1 MKGESLVQVA
11 ADKAL
16 RTENIFPSAS
26 GKTCHPATGPAT
38 DGKGISTMSGGPT
51 IFTVQSKMLL
61 ERRLDPE
68 YHFARLNT
76 SVKSP
81 YPLVKLLSLAHFK
94 TGGTP
99 STGIADYWGGS
110 LPWVSAKDFKTFR
123 FEDSEDHITEK
134 AAREATTYVVDK
146 PALLMVS
153 RSGILQHSLPVMVTY
168 KRTAINQDIKA
179 FFPDNRATVDYLG
192 AYFGLMG
199 PRLLPLLCKSGAT
212 VQSLNTNE
220 LLNLQIPVPSLD
232 VQKRIVEGLDAAYA
246 AKRKAD
252 ENAARLL
259 SSIDDIVLSEL
270 GIPPLPPQDDSLAAR
285 MFTVPARQLA
295 EKTLAPSH
303 YFECLDFSA
312 SRFPCRRFSD
322 VVAIDPAET
331 NSGALG
337 RCSFVPMDAV
347 SAEYGR
353 IEHFETVE
361 ADRTNGY
368 SCFRNG
374 DVIWAKITPCMEN
387 GKSAV
392 VESSDTGLLFGSTE
406 FMVFRPRSTDI
417 DPRYLH
423 CLLRLRRLRQVA
435 ARHFTGS
442 SGHQRVT
449 GAFFAGLEI
458 PVPPHSVQCRIVG
471 KVTTMREDAKSLKS
485 AAALTLSS
493 TMVSIE
499 DQMVGRKSKH
509 PCI

>member
-1 MKGESLVQVA
+1 MKGESLVRVA

-16 RTENIFPSAS
+16 RAEDIFPSAS
-26 GKTCHPATGPAT
+26 GKTCHPVMGPAT
-38 DGKGISTMSGGPT
+38 DGKGISTMSGGPKVFFAHLREMTERFDPSYFLPEYRDYATRLKSCGMPVLRLSQWIDSIDSGMGEYDLSDKMGWRYLNVNNIVPGSIDDRGCGYILTPPDLGNVNVIKRGDIVTGRVGT
-51 IFTVQSKMLL
+51 IGVFVKYADDMPAYISDNVFRIRLKDCNPDYVLAVLNSSIAQKQL
-61 ERRLDPE
+61 ER
-68 YHFARLNT
+68 AA
-76 SVKSP
+76 K
-81 YPLVKLLSLAHFK
+81 
-94 TGGTP
+94 
-99 STGIADYWGGS
+99 GS
-110 LPWVSAKDFKTFR
+110 LQRVVNKKTIR
-123 FEDSEDHITEK
+123 D
-134 AAREATTYVVDK
+134 
-146 PALLMVS
+146 
-153 RSGILQHSLPVMVTY
+153 
-168 KRTAINQDIKA
+168 
-179 FFPDNRATVDYLG
+179 
-192 AYFGLMG
+192 
-199 PRLLPLLCKSGAT
+199 
-212 VQSLNTNE
+212 
-220 LLNLQIPVPSLD
+220 LQIPVPPPD
-232 VQKRIVEGLDAAYA
+232 VQKRIVEELDAAYA
-246 AKRKAD
+246 AKRNAD
-252 ENAARLL
+252 EKAAQLL
-259 SSIDDIVLSEL
+259 ASIDDIVLSEL

-285 MFTVPARQLA
+285 MFFVPARQLA

-331 NSGALG
+331 NSGASG

-406 FMVFRPRSTDI
+406 FMVFRPRSNEI

-423 CLLRLRRLRQVA
+423 YLLRLRRLRQVA

-458 PVPPHSVQCRIVG
+458 PVPPLPAQHAIAAKAMAAIKEAKQRR
-471 KVTTMREDAKSLKS
+471 TDASL
-485 AAALTLSS
+485 ALETARKK
-493 TMVSIE
+493 IE
-499 DQMVGRKSKH
+499 AELIG
-509 PCI
+509 

>member
-1 MKGESLVQVA
+1 MKGETLVRVA

-16 RTENIFPSAS
+16 RTEDIFQSAS
-26 GKTCHPATGPAT
+26 GETCHPATRPAP
-38 DGKGISTMSGGPT
+38 DGKGISTMSDGPT
-51 IFTVQSKMLL
+51 IFTVQSNMLL

-192 AYFGLMG
+192 AYFDLMG

-232 VQKRIVEGLDAAYA
+232 VQKRIVEELDAAYA
-246 AKRKAD
+246 TKRKAD
-252 ENAARLL
+252 EKAARLL

-285 MFTVPARQLA
+285 MFTVPASEL
-295 EKTLAPSH
+295 
-303 YFECLDFSA
+303 FEN
-312 SRFPCRRFSD
+312 R
-322 VVAIDPAET
+322 
-331 NSGALG
+331 
-337 RCSFVPMDAV
+337 MDAV
-347 SAEYGR
+347 AYQGLRRQFLKSVAHSRYPNVRLDALVDVNRLQTDELNGR
-353 IEHFETVE
+353 RYVGLENIDGVTGRFVPTQDKE
-361 ADRTNGY
+361 
-368 SCFRNG
+368 
-374 DVIWAKITPCMEN
+374 KIS
-387 GKSAV
+387 SAV
-392 VESSDTGLLFGSTE
+392 VFKEGDILFPKLRPYLNKVWLAMFDGAASTE
-406 FMVFRPRSTDI
+406 FYPLRSKDVDAGYLTAYLRTKAVVDVMTILMTGNTLPRV
-417 DPRYLH
+417 
-423 CLLRLRRLRQVA
+423 Q
-435 ARHFTGS
+435 
-442 SGHQRVT
+442 
-449 GAFFAGLEI
+449 LEDVLSLPV
-458 PVPPHSVQCRIVG
+458 PVPPLDIQSKIVEQVIAIHKEAEQILVDANKRLATLKIKVEKELVQG
-471 KVTTMREDAKSLKS
+471 EFK
-485 AAALTLSS
+485 
-493 TMVSIE
+493 
-499 DQMVGRKSKH
+499 
-509 PCI
+509 